1 MLDDVLAVRGAGAG
15 PVLVEQQPRRLAL
28 RIGEEL
34 EPAAYLQVEGD
45 REGAGTQARQPVVL
59 TLANFMRSG
68 SCAHQRNRTLLS
80 IVSNVVRNASLG
92 EALRVRAQASSVLL
106 PTGITAI
113 RLMNSG
119 WGP

>member
-1 MLDDVLAVRGAGAG
+1 MNHRHMTDDHHAGRLAGQLCWSEPWTGFSARTG

-45 REGAGTQARQPVVL
+45 REGAGIQVRQPVVL

-68 SCAHQRNRTLLS
+68 S
-80 IVSNVVRNASLG
+80 
-92 EALRVRAQASSVLL
+92 ALIS
-106 PTGITAI
+106 GIE
-113 RLMNSG
+113 RC
-119 WGP
+119 